1 MKAGSI
7 RTSTTHV
14 TFKSIRSGGS
24 YRDKMMKVPLWK
36 KKQIQQSDTDQFPTR
51 TGTSAI
57 EHQSLFPEDSSEQ
70 YQNIEDIPSQTFRL
84 PREPVMCFVIA

>member
-7 RTSTTHV
+7 RTPTTHV

-24 YRDKMMKVPLWK
+24 YRDKMMKVPPRK
-36 KKQIQQSDTDQFPTR
+36 KRCIQQSDTDQSPTR

-57 EHQSLFPEDSSEQ
+57 EQQSLFPEDSGVEQ
-70 YQNIEDIPSQTFRL
+70 TLQLSAY
-84 PREPVMCFVIA
+84 